1 MQVFFLSPHVIV
13 IVDRFFGATTLQA
26 WSYFAK
32 FRDDKLWIKVVVRK
46 PQAVYGIPRLKII
59 VSQVLF
65 LM

>member
-32 FRDDKLWIKVVVRK
+32 FRDDKSWIKVVVRK
-46 PQAVYGIPRLKII
+46 PKLSMA
-59 VSQVLF
+59 SHD
-65 LM
+65 